1 MNIVLGALTFSASE
15 GGHARIKE
23 KQQQRK
29 ESQFN
34 YSFFSW
40 KDVPPHLP
48 NPLFCRFNNFCV
60 CVRCWKHNLKVTTLL
75 KYDKQVNL
83 GTNMSNLLVTK
94 ATFSNSISV
103 SWTEQISEVHSDGFW
118 AQEGLKMEFFCCWRC
133 EEEEEIM
140 LRVALSWLTGILE
153 VFQLITLHASVDVH
167 RPPQPRPQRLWKE
180 FLSVTHNA
188 SKVQYETC
196 DWQMLYH
203 RVYWAH
209 LKHLPIKWLSI
220 YIVMDAWKL

>member
-140 LRVALSWLTGILE
+140 LRSRCL
-153 VFQLITLHASVDVH
+153 
-167 RPPQPRPQRLWKE
+167 
-180 FLSVTHNA
+180 
-188 SKVQYETC
+188 
-196 DWQMLYH
+196 DWQVSWRYFSSLHFRPRWMFIDPRSQDPSVSERSSCPWRIMLQKSSMKPVID
-203 RVYWAH
+203 RC
-209 LKHLPIKWLSI
+209 
-220 YIVMDAWKL
+220 YITGFIEHI